1 MHFNLFTFRCT
12 PSQNRVFFFFPA
24 HSSASTCSIRLR
36 CFART
41 SPSSL
46 SSRAC
51 VSSLLTNHQ
60 SLITGHLSLVTT
72 SPPMLFSRVPFSHS
86 LLLFFAALIAG
97 LLNAVAG
104 GGSFISFPALLFTG
118 MAPIAANATNT
129 AALFPGTVASTV
141 AYRNAFTPEA
151 RRLLPLLL
159 LTGVVGG
166 FLGARILLSTPQST
180 FLRLIPWLLLAAT
193 LLFLAGPRISA
204 WVRRRAV
211 AGKTS
216 RPLTIAGFFLELL
229 IAIYIGYFGA
239 GVGILVLSLLA
250 LLGMEDIHAMN
261 GVKVLLVSVVNGVA
275 MITFI
280 LAKTIFWPQAL
291 LMIAGS
297 LIGGY
302 AGAHYAQKKNPVAAL
317 YSRA

>member
-1 MHFNLFTFRCT
+1 MHSAAK
-12 PSQNRVFFFFPA
+12 PRVLFFFPA
-24 HSSASTCSIRLR
+24 TPPQGPQILDRAVPSALCLNV
-36 CFART
+36 
-41 SPSSL
+41 SL
-46 SSRAC
+46 PP
-51 VSSLLTNHQ
+51 LITNHEPLVTDHQ
-60 SLITGHLSLVTT
+60 SLL
-72 SPPMLFSRVPFSHS
+72 MLFFRVHFSHP
-86 LLLFFAALIAG
+86 LFLFFAALIAG

-141 AYRNAFTPEA
+141 AYRNAFTPDA

-159 LTGVVGG
+159 LTGIVGG
-166 FLGARILLSTPQST
+166 FLGARILLNTPQST
-180 FLRLIPWLLLAAT
+180 FLHLIPWLLLAAT

-204 WVRRRAV
+204 WVRRRAA

-229 IAIYIGYFGA
+229 ISIYIGYFGA

-280 LAKTIFWPQAL
+280 VAKMIFWPQAV

-297 LIGGY
+297 LTGGY
-302 AGAHYAQKKNPVAAL
+302 AGAHYAQKMNQKHVRWIVVAVGISMSA
-317 YSRA
+317 YFFIRY

>member
-1 MHFNLFTFRCT
+1 
-12 PSQNRVFFFFPA
+12 
-24 HSSASTCSIRLR
+24 
-36 CFART
+36 
-41 SPSSL
+41 
-46 SSRAC
+46 
-51 VSSLLTNHQ
+51 
-60 SLITGHLSLVTT
+60 
-72 SPPMLFSRVPFSHS
+72 MLFSRVPFSHS

-141 AYRNAFTPEA
+141 AYRNAFTPDA

-159 LTGVVGG
+159 ITGIIGG
-166 FLGARILLSTPQST
+166 FLGARILLDTPQST
-180 FLRLIPWLLLAAT
+180 FLHLIPWLLLAAT

-211 AGKTS
+211 AGKAS
-216 RPLTIAGFFLELL
+216 SPLTIAGFFLELL
-229 IAIYIGYFGA
+229 ISIYIGYFGA

-250 LLGMEDIHAMN
+250 VLGMEDIHAMN

-280 LAKTIFWPQAL
+280 IAKTIFWPQAL
-291 LMIAGS
+291 LMIVAS

-302 AGAHYAQKKNPVAAL
+302 AGAHYAQKMNQTHVRWIVVAVGLSMSA
-317 YSRA
+317 YFFVRY